1 MAWPK
6 NNLLEEGRV
15 TGEDGKQ
22 KATKG
27 VPAKGGVEISIM
39 LPVGVASRWVSEP
52 LPVVLHRTTV

>member
-27 VPAKGGVEISIM
+27 VPAKGGDIHNAAGGSSQQ
-39 LPVGVASRWVSEP
+39 VGE
-52 LPVVLHRTTV
+52 